1 MLHPIHYRDKKSK
14 ILLLSIF
21 PREDRPERHQAN
33 QKVNAIIRDYADGK
47 NVFHMDIGHVFLD
60 GNGRMKA
67 GLSPD
72 NDKLHLKGWGYQLWW
87 DAVSSKLKELCK

>member
-1 MLHPIHYRDKKSK
+1 
-14 ILLLSIF
+14 
-21 PREDRPERHQAN
+21 
-33 QKVNAIIRDYADGK
+33 
-47 NVFHMDIGHVFLD
+47 MDIGHGFLD